1 MDSVRSAALRMRKA
15 GYSYNEITAKL
26 GTPKS
31 TLSSWLRD
39 LVLSDLAQARL
50 QGRVRSGILNG
61 LVKRNKM
68 QTHLALQRTRA
79 VREAARKTIRQLG
92 KEDLVLI
99 GALLYWAE
107 GYKRPVV
114 RGGREVTSHS
124 ISFVNADPGM
134 IRAFL
139 HFLIEVLEVPEKEIV
154 LAMRLYPHINERK
167 AGDYWLGITRLQR
180 SNLRKTTYLI
190 SGASK
195 LRRPFNRLPYGT
207 LQIAVYDTEKFY
219 RLMGLIDGVKKQF
232 DYGIVPKLPG

>member
-124 ISFVNADPGM
+124 ISFVNAHPP
-134 IRAFL
+134 IIIPFL
-139 HFLIEVLEVPEKEIV
+139 HFFIL
-154 LAMRLYPHINERK
+154 
-167 AGDYWLGITRLQR
+167 
-180 SNLRKTTYLI
+180 
-190 SGASK
+190 
-195 LRRPFNRLPYGT
+195 F
-207 LQIAVYDTEKFY
+207 F
-219 RLMGLIDGVKKQF
+219 
-232 DYGIVPKLPG
+232 